1 MSSSTSRDKAGPSTA
16 GTRRV
21 PVSLPAME
29 SAAGGWLRGMRFS
42 GFSLLMLVIIIL
54 FIVVLAPSLRT
65 LIQQEQQV
73 TSLQRSVQQQKNDV
87 QSLKGD
93 VARWNDPAY
102 IEAQARDRLL
112 YVYPGEYSYLVMN
125 PSASSGT
132 TTTTTPAGTTISNQI
147 QTPKVD
153 WVQAMTS
160 SVLDAGL
167 TNEPA
172 SKLVSPDI
180 TGSESSGGTGTGTG
194 AGTGTTK

>member
-1 MSSSTSRDKAGPSTA
+1 MSTA
-16 GTRRV
+16 GERHTHEPASKGGASKNRRI

-29 SAAGGWLRGMRFS
+29 SAAGGWLRASRFS

-65 LIQQEQQV
+65 LIQQQQQV
-73 TSLQRSVQQQKNDV
+73 ASLEQSVQKQKSDV

-125 PSASSGT
+125 PSKSSGT
-132 TTTTTPAGTTISNQI
+132 TTTTTSGTQISDKI

-172 SKLVSPDI
+172 TKLVSPDI
-180 TGSESSGGTGTGTG
+180 SGSESSTGT
-194 AGTGTTK
+194 K